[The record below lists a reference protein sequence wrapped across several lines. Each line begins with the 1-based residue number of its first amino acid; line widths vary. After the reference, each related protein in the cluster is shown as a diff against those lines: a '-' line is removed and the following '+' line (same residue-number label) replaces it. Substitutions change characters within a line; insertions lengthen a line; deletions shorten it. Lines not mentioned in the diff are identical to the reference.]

1 MAHPPA
7 VAFAPAAPWRRL
19 LQAAI
24 GVSLAAAPLTAQPIK
39 SIAGFLSPASPLMLV
54 SAEKA
59 DRIAWMAYEK
69 GMRNVYTA
77 AAPSFTAVR
86 LTNFL
91 KDDGTDL
98 TDVEISADGSTIV
111 FVRGGAPNRTGWVAN
126 PGHNPNGGE
135 RAIWAVRASGGPAW
149 RVAVGASPEL
159 SPDGKWVLYTKDG
172 QIYRAR
178 VTRSGPVTAMDT
190 GGVPFINSWGRN
202 GSPKWS
208 PDGKRIAFVSD
219 RENHAFILVYDMA
232 TRALAYV
239 APGVDCDAGPTWSPD
254 GKRLAFY
261 RRPGTPFGLQA
272 QRGTGGI
279 GNPPGPAAN
288 LAQPAPALVGNPSG
302 GCGGGFGGG
311 FGGGRGGAPGD
322 SAPRGGNP
330 LRRSP
335 GLFASAFPGGHT
347 LSLMVADL
355 TGSVYGS
362 PDVAKQIPA
371 KEVWHNAPR
380 DSVFTSLNNMQWAGD
395 HIIFPV
401 NVPKDEWDR
410 WYSIPVSGGQP
421 ARLTTT
427 DGLIEDATSVQLSR
441 DGGKTLFYCTNA
453 QDIERRHIWMVPTGG
468 GAPVRI
474 SQGDGIETY
483 PQPLASGKQVAVI
496 YFDARTP
503 ASIALVPTS
512 GGKPNVIFPKLTK
525 EFPQVAHVVP
535 EVVHTKAADGLD
547 LSNTLFMPKDLKPG
561 EKRPALIFVHG
572 GPRRQM
578 LPGYHYMQFYHW
590 AYAANQWLADQGY
603 VVLSINYRSGIGYG
617 KSFTNAPGTQARGN
631 SEYQDV
637 LAGAKFLQQHANVDA
652 SRIGIWGLS
661 YGGLLTSQ
669 SLARNSDIFVAGA
682 DLAGVHLYGNV
693 IDTTNLAFR
702 SSAVGAIDGWKSPV
716 FLVHGDDDR
725 NVDFAQTVGLVQ
737 LLRARGI
744 YHELMVVPDDQHE
757 SMIHQNWVDTFDRM
771 GAFLKRFVWNK
782 EPAPKAM
789 Q

>member
-1 MAHPPA
+1 MRLRSTSA
-7 VAFAPAAPWRRL
+7 AFAL
-19 LQAAI
+19 
-24 GVSLAAAPLTAQPIK
+24 LTALTPALPNTGGAQGVK
-39 SIAGFLSPASPLMLV
+39 SIAPFLSPASPLTLV
-54 SAEKA
+54 SAERA
-59 DRIAWMAYEK
+59 DRLAWMAYDR

-77 AAPSFTAVR
+77 AAPSFAAVR
-86 LTNFL
+86 LTNFT

-111 FVRGGAPNRTGWVAN
+111 FVRGGAPNRFGWIAN
-126 PGHNPNGGE
+126 PGHNPDGGD

-149 RVAVGASPEL
+149 RVATGAAPEL
-159 SPDGKWVLYTKDG
+159 SPDGKWVLFTRDG

-178 VTRSGPVTAMDT
+178 VARGGPIAAMDT

-202 GSPKWS
+202 TAPKWS
-208 PDGKRIAFVSD
+208 PDGKRIAFVSE
-219 RENHAFILVYDMA
+219 RESHAFILVYDMA
-232 TRALAYV
+232 SRALAYV

-261 RRPGTPFGLQA
+261 RRPGVPFGLQA
-272 QRGTGGI
+272 QRGNGGI
-279 GNPPGPAAN
+279 GNPVGPAFN
-288 LAQPAPALVGNPSG
+288 PNTPVQPGNPSG
-302 GCGGGFGGG
+302 GCGGGG
-311 FGGGRGGAPGD
+311 FGGGGRGAIAGTD
-322 SAPRGGNP
+322 SSRSGGM
-330 LRRSP
+330 RRSP
-335 GLFASAFPGGHT
+335 GFFSSAFPGGYT
-347 LSLMVADL
+347 LSLMIADV
-355 TGSVYGS
+355 TGAVYGS

-380 DSVFTSLNNMQWAGD
+380 DSVFTSLANMQWAGEQ
-395 HIIFPV
+395 IMFPV
-401 NVPKDEWDR
+401 TVPRDEWER
-410 WYSIPVSGGQP
+410 WYSVPVTGGTP
-421 ARLTTT
+421 VRLTTT

-453 QDIERRHIWMVPTGG
+453 QDIERRHIWMVPTAGG
-468 GAPVRI
+468 TPVRI

-483 PQPLASGKQVAVI
+483 PMPLASGKQVAVI
-496 YFDARTP
+496 YFDAKTP
-503 ASIALVPTS
+503 ASIALVPVA

-547 LSNTLFMPKDLKPG
+547 ISNTLFLPKDLKPG

-617 KSFTNAPGTQARGN
+617 RSFANAAGTQARGN
-631 SEYQDV
+631 TEYQDV

-652 SRIGIWGLS
+652 SRVGIWGLS

-669 SLARNSDIFVAGA
+669 SLARNSDIFIAGA
-682 DLAGVHLYGNV
+682 DLAGVHMYGNV
-693 IDTTNLAFR
+693 VDSTNLAFR

-725 NVDFAQTVGLVQ
+725 NVDFAQTIGLVQ

-782 EPAPKAM
+782 EKAPKAND
-789 Q
+789 